1 MINAINNE
9 KEASVDSIV
18 NLMKELNLERV
29 AEREFKVDMNR
40 IVAIICKSL
49 IGKLNQIKP
58 RIHLVEILKAMSSF
72 RIGNQ
77 AYSEILSI
85 ELARNIDCF
94 NFEQKCDMMM
104 SLAKTDIDANN
115 ILKTVHSVCASTLEA
130 LKIQRDVGDE
140 TALRIDDDGDLKLDL
155 PLGLYTET

>member
-1 MINAINNE
+1 
-9 KEASVDSIV
+9 
-18 NLMKELNLERV
+18 
-29 AEREFKVDMNR
+29 
-40 IVAIICKSL
+40 
-49 IGKLNQIKP
+49 
-58 RIHLVEILKAMSSF
+58 
-72 RIGNQ
+72 
-77 AYSEILSI
+77 
-85 ELARNIDCF
+85 
-94 NFEQKCDMMM
+94 MM

>member
-1 MINAINNE
+1 MMINAINNE

-18 NLMKELNLERV
+18 NLMKELNPERV

-72 RIGNQ
+72 RIGN
-77 AYSEILSI
+77 
-85 ELARNIDCF
+85 
-94 NFEQKCDMMM
+94 
-104 SLAKTDIDANN
+104 
-115 ILKTVHSVCASTLEA
+115 
-130 LKIQRDVGDE
+130 
-140 TALRIDDDGDLKLDL
+140 
-155 PLGLYTET
+155 